1 MEHRKLTRY
10 LISLV
15 MILMMVGLAEWTNEK
30 EILFPEMTALII
42 GLLIIDKRVWN
53 VKRWQ
58 IILLMTLGAVAGIC
72 IVRYSPLPYVV
83 NLCAAFV
90 FAGASL
96 LISRATL
103 IPLISACVL
112 PVLLHTESI
121 VYPIAVFSM
130 SVSVVLV
137 QIILEKCGIR
147 KRMPKPVDRKPGKED
162 IIRWLILFCFVGALA
177 ELAVGMDYPYL
188 ILPPLMVTFV
198 EMVNS
203 KAGFRNRPTQ
213 VFLFLTTAATLGTVL
228 QIVGHHH
235 LHLPESIVALTIAAI
250 LFLIFEWTGKFFA
263 PAGALAFIPM
273 LLPKENLGWL
283 PLEASIGTALF
294 ITIAMVVFQ
303 KCYKWNRAQLIF
315 CATPTL
321 LREYMNRKKR
331 KKPIE

>member
-10 LISLV
+10 LISLM
-15 MILMMVGLAEWTNEK
+15 MILIMVGLAEWTNEK

-58 IILLMTLGAVAGIC
+58 IILLMTLGAAVGIC

-83 NLCAAFV
+83 NLCAAFA

-137 QIILEKCGIR
+137 QIIL
-147 KRMPKPVDRKPGKED
+147 
-162 IIRWLILFCFVGALA
+162 
-177 ELAVGMDYPYL
+177 
-188 ILPPLMVTFV
+188 PPLMVTFV

-203 KAGFRNRPTQ
+203 KAGFKNRPTQ
-213 VFLFLTTAATLGTVL
+213 VFLFLATAATLGTVL

-273 LLPKENLGWL
+273 LLPQEGLGWL
-283 PLEASIGTALF
+283 PLEASIGAALF

-331 KKPIE
+331 KKQIE

>member
-137 QIILEKCGIR
+137 QIILENAEYVNGCLNLSTGNPAR
-147 KRMPKPVDRKPGKED
+147 KISSDG
-162 IIRWLILFCFVGALA
+162 
-177 ELAVGMDYPYL
+177 
-188 ILPPLMVTFV
+188 
-198 EMVNS
+198 
-203 KAGFRNRPTQ
+203 
-213 VFLFLTTAATLGTVL
+213 
-228 QIVGHHH
+228 
-235 LHLPESIVALTIAAI
+235 
-250 LFLIFEWTGKFFA
+250 
-263 PAGALAFIPM
+263 
-273 LLPKENLGWL
+273 
-283 PLEASIGTALF
+283 
-294 ITIAMVVFQ
+294 
-303 KCYKWNRAQLIF
+303 
-315 CATPTL
+315 
-321 LREYMNRKKR
+321 
-331 KKPIE
+331 

>member
-1 MEHRKLTRY
+1 MKHRKLTRY

-15 MILMMVGLAEWTNEK
+15 MILMMVGLAEWTDEK

-58 IILLMTLGAVAGIC
+58 IILLMTLGAAVGIC

-83 NLCAAFV
+83 NLCAAFA

-121 VYPIAVFSM
+121 IYPIAVFSM

-137 QIILEKCGIR
+137 QI
-147 KRMPKPVDRKPGKED
+147 
-162 IIRWLILFCFVGALA
+162 
-177 ELAVGMDYPYL
+177 

-250 LFLIFEWTGKFFA
+250 LFLIFEWTGKYFA

-273 LLPKENLGWL
+273 LLPQEGLAWL
-283 PLEASIGTALF
+283 PLEASIGAALF

-331 KKPIE
+331 EKQIE

>member
-58 IILLMTLGAVAGIC
+58 IILLMTLGAAVGIC

-83 NLCAAFV
+83 NLCAAFA

-137 QIILEKCGIR
+137 QIIL
-147 KRMPKPVDRKPGKED
+147 
-162 IIRWLILFCFVGALA
+162 
-177 ELAVGMDYPYL
+177 
-188 ILPPLMVTFV
+188 PPLMVTFV

-203 KAGFRNRPTQ
+203 KAGFKNRPTQ
-213 VFLFLTTAATLGTVL
+213 VFLFLTTVATLGTVL

-235 LHLPESIVALTIAAI
+235 LHLPESIVTLTIAAI
-250 LFLIFEWTGKFFA
+250 LFLIFEWTGKYFA
-263 PAGALAFIPM
+263 PSGALAFIPM
-273 LLPKENLGWL
+273 LLPQEGLAWL
-283 PLEASIGTALF
+283 PLEASIGAALF

-331 KKPIE
+331 EKQIE

>member
-1 MEHRKLTRY
+1 
-10 LISLV
+10 
-15 MILMMVGLAEWTNEK
+15 MVGLAEWTDEK

-58 IILLMTLGAVAGIC
+58 IILLMTLGAAVGIC

-83 NLCAAFV
+83 NLCAAFA

-137 QIILEKCGIR
+137 QIIL
-147 KRMPKPVDRKPGKED
+147 
-162 IIRWLILFCFVGALA
+162 
-177 ELAVGMDYPYL
+177 
-188 ILPPLMVTFV
+188 PPLMVTFV

-213 VFLFLTTAATLGTVL
+213 VFLFLTTVATLGTVL

-250 LFLIFEWTGKFFA
+250 LFLIFEWTGKYFA
-263 PAGALAFIPM
+263 PSGALAFIPM
-273 LLPKENLGWL
+273 LLPQEGLAWL
-283 PLEASIGTALF
+283 PLEASIGAALF

-315 CATPTL
+315 CATL

-331 KKPIE
+331 EKQIE

>member
-58 IILLMTLGAVAGIC
+58 IILLMTLGAAVGIC

-83 NLCAAFV
+83 NLCAAFA

-137 QIILEKCGIR
+137 QIIL
-147 KRMPKPVDRKPGKED
+147 
-162 IIRWLILFCFVGALA
+162 
-177 ELAVGMDYPYL
+177 
-188 ILPPLMVTFV
+188 PPLMVTFV

-213 VFLFLTTAATLGTVL
+213 VFLFLTTVATLGTVL

-250 LFLIFEWTGKFFA
+250 LFLIFEWTGKYFA
-263 PAGALAFIPM
+263 PSGALAFIPM
-273 LLPKENLGWL
+273 LLPQEGLAWL
-283 PLEASIGTALF
+283 PLEASIGAALF

-331 KKPIE
+331 KNKSNKLRTR

>member
-10 LISLV
+10 LISLI
-15 MILMMVGLAEWTNEK
+15 MILIMVGLAEWTDEK

-58 IILLMTLGAVAGIC
+58 IILLMTLGAAVGIC

-83 NLCAAFV
+83 NLCAAFA

-137 QIILEKCGIR
+137 QIIL
-147 KRMPKPVDRKPGKED
+147 
-162 IIRWLILFCFVGALA
+162 
-177 ELAVGMDYPYL
+177 
-188 ILPPLMVTFV
+188 PPLMVTFV

-213 VFLFLTTAATLGTVL
+213 VFLFLTTVVTLGTVL

-235 LHLPESIVALTIAAI
+235 LHLPESIVTLTIAAI
-250 LFLIFEWTGKFFA
+250 LFLIFEWTGKYFA
-263 PAGALAFIPM
+263 PSGALAFIPM
-273 LLPKENLGWL
+273 LLPQEGLAWL
-283 PLEASIGTALF
+283 PLEVSIGAAVF

-331 KKPIE
+331 EKQIE

>member
-1 MEHRKLTRY
+1 MPQIQNYIMEHRKLTRY

-58 IILLMTLGAVAGIC
+58 IILLMTLGAAVGIC

-83 NLCAAFV
+83 NLCAAFA

-137 QIILEKCGIR
+137 QI
-147 KRMPKPVDRKPGKED
+147 
-162 IIRWLILFCFVGALA
+162 
-177 ELAVGMDYPYL
+177 

-283 PLEASIGTALF
+283 PLEASIGAALF

>member
-10 LISLV
+10 LISLM
-15 MILMMVGLAEWTNEK
+15 MILIMVGLAEWTDEK

-58 IILLMTLGAVAGIC
+58 IILLMTLGAAVGIC

-83 NLCAAFV
+83 NLCAAFA

-137 QIILEKCGIR
+137 QIIL
-147 KRMPKPVDRKPGKED
+147 
-162 IIRWLILFCFVGALA
+162 
-177 ELAVGMDYPYL
+177 
-188 ILPPLMVTFV
+188 PPLMVTFV

-213 VFLFLTTAATLGTVL
+213 VFLFLTTVATLGTVL

-250 LFLIFEWTGKFFA
+250 LFLIFEWTGKYFA

-273 LLPKENLGWL
+273 LLPQEGLGWL
-283 PLEASIGTALF
+283 PLEASIGAALF

-331 KKPIE
+331 KKQIE

>member
-137 QIILEKCGIR
+137 QIIL
-147 KRMPKPVDRKPGKED
+147 
-162 IIRWLILFCFVGALA
+162 
-177 ELAVGMDYPYL
+177 
-188 ILPPLMVTFV
+188 PPLMVTFV

-213 VFLFLTTAATLGTVL
+213 VFLFLTTVATLGTVL

-250 LFLIFEWTGKFFA
+250 LFLIFEWTGKYFA

-273 LLPKENLGWL
+273 LLPQEGLGWL
-283 PLEASIGTALF
+283 PLEASIGAALF

-331 KKPIE
+331 EKQIE

>member
-10 LISLV
+10 LISLM
-15 MILMMVGLAEWTNEK
+15 MILIMVGLAEWTNEK

-83 NLCAAFV
+83 NLCAAFA

-137 QIILEKCGIR
+137 QIIL
-147 KRMPKPVDRKPGKED
+147 
-162 IIRWLILFCFVGALA
+162 
-177 ELAVGMDYPYL
+177 
-188 ILPPLMVTFV
+188 PPLMVTFV

-213 VFLFLTTAATLGTVL
+213 VFLFLTTVATLGTVL

-250 LFLIFEWTGKFFA
+250 LFLIFEWTGKYFA
-263 PAGALAFIPM
+263 PSGALAFIPM
-273 LLPKENLGWL
+273 LLPQEGLAWL
-283 PLEASIGTALF
+283 PLEASIGAALF

-331 KKPIE
+331 EKQIE

>member
-15 MILMMVGLAEWTNEK
+15 MILIMVGLAEWTDEK

-58 IILLMTLGAVAGIC
+58 IILLMTLGAAVGIC

-83 NLCAAFV
+83 NLCAAFA

-137 QIILEKCGIR
+137 QIIL
-147 KRMPKPVDRKPGKED
+147 
-162 IIRWLILFCFVGALA
+162 
-177 ELAVGMDYPYL
+177 
-188 ILPPLMVTFV
+188 PPLMVTFV

-213 VFLFLTTAATLGTVL
+213 VFLFLTTVATLGTVL

-250 LFLIFEWTGKFFA
+250 LFLIFEWTGKYFA
-263 PAGALAFIPM
+263 PSGALAFIPM
-273 LLPKENLGWL
+273 LLPQEGLAWL
-283 PLEASIGTALF
+283 PLEASIGAALF

-331 KKPIE
+331 EKQIE

>member
-58 IILLMTLGAVAGIC
+58 IILLMTLGAAVGIC
-72 IVRYSPLPYVV
+72 IVRYSPLPYVI
-83 NLCAAFV
+83 NLCAAFA

-137 QIILEKCGIR
+137 QI
-147 KRMPKPVDRKPGKED
+147 
-162 IIRWLILFCFVGALA
+162 
-177 ELAVGMDYPYL
+177 

-250 LFLIFEWTGKFFA
+250 LFLIFEWTGKYFA

-283 PLEASIGTALF
+283 PLEASIGAALF

-331 KKPIE
+331 KKQIE

>member
-58 IILLMTLGAVAGIC
+58 IILLMTLGAAVGIC

-83 NLCAAFV
+83 NLCAAFA

-137 QIILEKCGIR
+137 QIIL
-147 KRMPKPVDRKPGKED
+147 
-162 IIRWLILFCFVGALA
+162 
-177 ELAVGMDYPYL
+177 
-188 ILPPLMVTFV
+188 PPLMVTFV

-213 VFLFLTTAATLGTVL
+213 VFLFLTTVATLGTVL

-235 LHLPESIVALTIAAI
+235 LHLPESIVTLTIAAI
-250 LFLIFEWTGKFFA
+250 LFLIFEWTGKYFA
-263 PAGALAFIPM
+263 PSGALAFIPM
-273 LLPKENLGWL
+273 LLPQEGLAWL
-283 PLEASIGTALF
+283 PLEASIGAALF

-321 LREYMNRKKR
+321 LREYMNRKK
-331 KKPIE
+331 

>member
-58 IILLMTLGAVAGIC
+58 IILLMTLGAAVGIC

-83 NLCAAFV
+83 NLCAAFA

-137 QIILEKCGIR
+137 QIIL
-147 KRMPKPVDRKPGKED
+147 
-162 IIRWLILFCFVGALA
+162 
-177 ELAVGMDYPYL
+177 
-188 ILPPLMVTFV
+188 PPLMMTFV

-213 VFLFLTTAATLGTVL
+213 VFLFLTTVATLGTVL

-235 LHLPESIVALTIAAI
+235 LHLPESIVTLTIAAI
-250 LFLIFEWTGKFFA
+250 LFLIFEWTGKYFA
-263 PAGALAFIPM
+263 PSGALAFIPM
-273 LLPKENLGWL
+273 LLPQEGLAWL
-283 PLEASIGTALF
+283 PLEVSIGAAVF

-331 KKPIE
+331 EKQIE

>member
-10 LISLV
+10 LISLI
-15 MILMMVGLAEWTNEK
+15 MILIMVGLAEWTDEK

-58 IILLMTLGAVAGIC
+58 IILLMTLGAAVGIC

-83 NLCAAFV
+83 NLCAAFA

-137 QIILEKCGIR
+137 QIIL
-147 KRMPKPVDRKPGKED
+147 
-162 IIRWLILFCFVGALA
+162 
-177 ELAVGMDYPYL
+177 
-188 ILPPLMVTFV
+188 PPLMVTFV

-213 VFLFLTTAATLGTVL
+213 VFLFLTTVATLGTVL

-250 LFLIFEWTGKFFA
+250 LFLIFEWTGKYFA
-263 PAGALAFIPM
+263 PSGALAFIPM
-273 LLPKENLGWL
+273 LLPQEGLAWL
-283 PLEASIGTALF
+283 PLEASIGAALF

-331 KKPIE
+331 EKQIE

>member
-1 MEHRKLTRY
+1 MPQIQNYIMEHRKLTRY

-15 MILMMVGLAEWTNEK
+15 MILMMVGLAEWTDEK

-58 IILLMTLGAVAGIC
+58 IILLMTLGAAVGIC

-83 NLCAAFV
+83 NLCAAFA

-137 QIILEKCGIR
+137 QIIL
-147 KRMPKPVDRKPGKED
+147 
-162 IIRWLILFCFVGALA
+162 
-177 ELAVGMDYPYL
+177 
-188 ILPPLMVTFV
+188 PPLMVTFV

-213 VFLFLTTAATLGTVL
+213 VFLFLTTVATLGTVL

-235 LHLPESIVALTIAAI
+235 LHLPESIVTLTIAAI
-250 LFLIFEWTGKFFA
+250 LFLIFEWTGKYFA
-263 PAGALAFIPM
+263 PSGALAFIPM
-273 LLPKENLGWL
+273 LLPQEGLAWL
-283 PLEASIGTALF
+283 PLEASIGAALF

-321 LREYMNRKKR
+321 LREYMNRKK
-331 KKPIE
+331 

>member
-1 MEHRKLTRY
+1 MKHRKLTRY

-15 MILMMVGLAEWTNEK
+15 MILMMVGLAEWTDEK

-58 IILLMTLGAVAGIC
+58 IILLMTLGAAVGIC

-83 NLCAAFV
+83 NLCAAFA

-137 QIILEKCGIR
+137 QI
-147 KRMPKPVDRKPGKED
+147 
-162 IIRWLILFCFVGALA
+162 
-177 ELAVGMDYPYL
+177 

-235 LHLPESIVALTIAAI
+235 LHLPESIVALTITAI
-250 LFLIFEWTGKFFA
+250 LFLIFEWTGKYFA

-283 PLEASIGTALF
+283 PLEASIGAALF

-331 KKPIE
+331 KKQIE

>member
-1 MEHRKLTRY
+1 MKHRKLTRY

-15 MILMMVGLAEWTNEK
+15 MILMMVGLAEWTDEK

-58 IILLMTLGAVAGIC
+58 IILLMTLGAAVGIC

-83 NLCAAFV
+83 NLCAAFA

-137 QIILEKCGIR
+137 QI
-147 KRMPKPVDRKPGKED
+147 
-162 IIRWLILFCFVGALA
+162 
-177 ELAVGMDYPYL
+177 

-250 LFLIFEWTGKFFA
+250 LFLIFEWTGKYFA
-263 PAGALAFIPM
+263 PSGALAFIPM
-273 LLPKENLGWL
+273 LLPQEGLAWL
-283 PLEASIGTALF
+283 PLEASIGAALF

-331 KKPIE
+331 EKQIE

>member
-58 IILLMTLGAVAGIC
+58 IILLMTLGAAVGIC
-72 IVRYSPLPYVV
+72 IVRYSPLPYVI
-83 NLCAAFV
+83 NLCAAFA

-137 QIILEKCGIR
+137 QIIL
-147 KRMPKPVDRKPGKED
+147 
-162 IIRWLILFCFVGALA
+162 
-177 ELAVGMDYPYL
+177 
-188 ILPPLMVTFV
+188 PPLMVTFV

-213 VFLFLTTAATLGTVL
+213 VFLFLTTVATLGTVL

-250 LFLIFEWTGKFFA
+250 LFLIFEWTGKYFA
-263 PAGALAFIPM
+263 PSGALAFIPM
-273 LLPKENLGWL
+273 LLPQEGLAWL
-283 PLEASIGTALF
+283 PLEASIGAALF

-331 KKPIE
+331 EKQIE

>member
-1 MEHRKLTRY
+1 MPQIQNYIMEHRKLTRY

-58 IILLMTLGAVAGIC
+58 IILLMTLGAAVGIC

-83 NLCAAFV
+83 NLCAAFA

-137 QIILEKCGIR
+137 QIIL
-147 KRMPKPVDRKPGKED
+147 
-162 IIRWLILFCFVGALA
+162 
-177 ELAVGMDYPYL
+177 
-188 ILPPLMVTFV
+188 PPLMVTFV

-213 VFLFLTTAATLGTVL
+213 VFLFLTTVATLGTVL

-250 LFLIFEWTGKFFA
+250 LFLIFEWTGKYFA
-263 PAGALAFIPM
+263 PSGALAFIPM
-273 LLPKENLGWL
+273 LLPQEGLAWL
-283 PLEASIGTALF
+283 PLEASIGAALF

-331 KKPIE
+331 KKQIE

>member
-1 MEHRKLTRY
+1 
-10 LISLV
+10 
-15 MILMMVGLAEWTNEK
+15 MVGLAEWTDEK

-58 IILLMTLGAVAGIC
+58 IILLMTLGAAVGIC

-83 NLCAAFV
+83 NLCAAFA

-137 QIILEKCGIR
+137 QIIL
-147 KRMPKPVDRKPGKED
+147 
-162 IIRWLILFCFVGALA
+162 
-177 ELAVGMDYPYL
+177 
-188 ILPPLMVTFV
+188 PPLMMTFV

-213 VFLFLTTAATLGTVL
+213 VFLFLSTVATLGTVL

-235 LHLPESIVALTIAAI
+235 LHLPESIVTLTIAAI
-250 LFLIFEWTGKFFA
+250 LFLIFEWTGKYFA
-263 PAGALAFIPM
+263 PSGALAFIPM
-273 LLPKENLGWL
+273 LLPQEGLAWL
-283 PLEASIGTALF
+283 PLEVSIGAAVF

-331 KKPIE
+331 EKQIE

>member
-58 IILLMTLGAVAGIC
+58 IILLMTLGAAVGIC

-83 NLCAAFV
+83 NLCAAFA

-130 SVSVVLV
+130 SVPVVLV

-147 KRMPKPVDRKPGKED
+147 NRMPKPVDRKPGKED

-177 ELAVGMDYPYL
+177 GLAVGMDYPYL

-213 VFLFLTTAATLGTVL
+213 VFLFLTTAATLGTV
-228 QIVGHHH
+228 
-235 LHLPESIVALTIAAI
+235 ALTIAAI

-273 LLPKENLGWL
+273 LLPQEGLAWL
-283 PLEASIGTALF
+283 PLEASIGAALF

-331 KKPIE
+331 KKQIE

>member
-1 MEHRKLTRY
+1 
-10 LISLV
+10 
-15 MILMMVGLAEWTNEK
+15 MVGLAEWTDEK

-58 IILLMTLGAVAGIC
+58 IILLMTLGAAVGIC

-83 NLCAAFV
+83 NLCAAFA

-130 SVSVVLV
+130 SVSVVFV

-147 KRMPKPVDRKPGKED
+147 NRMPKSVDRKPSKED

-177 ELAVGMDYPYL
+177 GLAVGMDYPYL
-188 ILPPLMVTFV
+188 ILPPLNGDLCRNGKLQSRIQESPYTSISLSDYRSDFGYCTSNSWSLPSSSTGKYRCFNHCGYPVPHLRVDREILCSCRSTGVHSYAITQRESGLVTFRGFYRSCFIH
-198 EMVNS
+198 NHCHGCLS
-203 KAGFRNRPTQ
+203 K
-213 VFLFLTTAATLGTVL
+213 
-228 QIVGHHH
+228 
-235 LHLPESIVALTIAAI
+235 
-250 LFLIFEWTGKFFA
+250 
-263 PAGALAFIPM
+263 M
-273 LLPKENLGWL
+273 L
-283 PLEASIGTALF
+283 
-294 ITIAMVVFQ
+294 
-303 KCYKWNRAQLIF
+303 
-315 CATPTL
+315 
-321 LREYMNRKKR
+321 
-331 KKPIE
+331 

>member
-10 LISLV
+10 LISLI
-15 MILMMVGLAEWTNEK
+15 MILILVVLAEWTDEK

-58 IILLMTLGAVAGIC
+58 IILLMTLGAAVGIC

-83 NLCAAFV
+83 NLCAAFA

-137 QIILEKCGIR
+137 QIIL
-147 KRMPKPVDRKPGKED
+147 
-162 IIRWLILFCFVGALA
+162 
-177 ELAVGMDYPYL
+177 
-188 ILPPLMVTFV
+188 PPLMVTFV

-213 VFLFLTTAATLGTVL
+213 VFLFLTTVATLGTVL

-235 LHLPESIVALTIAAI
+235 LHLPESIVTLTIAAI
-250 LFLIFEWTGKFFA
+250 LFLIFEWTGKYFA
-263 PAGALAFIPM
+263 PSGALAFIPM
-273 LLPKENLGWL
+273 LLPQEGLAWL
-283 PLEASIGTALF
+283 PLEASIGAALF

-321 LREYMNRKKR
+321 LREYMNRKK
-331 KKPIE
+331 

>member
-1 MEHRKLTRY
+1 MPQIQNYIMEHRKLTRY

-15 MILMMVGLAEWTNEK
+15 MILMMVGLAEWTDEK

-58 IILLMTLGAVAGIC
+58 IILLMTLGAAVGIC

-83 NLCAAFV
+83 NLCAAFA

-137 QIILEKCGIR
+137 QIIL
-147 KRMPKPVDRKPGKED
+147 
-162 IIRWLILFCFVGALA
+162 
-177 ELAVGMDYPYL
+177 
-188 ILPPLMVTFV
+188 PPLMVTFV

-213 VFLFLTTAATLGTVL
+213 VFLFLTTVATLGTVL

-235 LHLPESIVALTIAAI
+235 LHLPERIVALTIAAI
-250 LFLIFEWTGKFFA
+250 LFLIFEWTGKYFA
-263 PAGALAFIPM
+263 PSGALAFIPM
-273 LLPKENLGWL
+273 LLPQEGLAWL
-283 PLEASIGTALF
+283 PLEASIGAALF

-331 KKPIE
+331 EKQIE

>member
-58 IILLMTLGAVAGIC
+58 IILLMTLGAAVGIC

-83 NLCAAFV
+83 NLCAAFA

-137 QIILEKCGIR
+137 QIIL
-147 KRMPKPVDRKPGKED
+147 
-162 IIRWLILFCFVGALA
+162 
-177 ELAVGMDYPYL
+177 
-188 ILPPLMVTFV
+188 PPLMVTFV

-228 QIVGHHH
+228 QIVGHYH

-250 LFLIFEWTGKFFA
+250 LFLIFEWTGKYFA
-263 PAGALAFIPM
+263 PSGALAFIPM
-273 LLPKENLGWL
+273 LLPQEGLAWL
-283 PLEASIGTALF
+283 PLEASIGAALF

-331 KKPIE
+331 KKQIE

>member
-15 MILMMVGLAEWTNEK
+15 MILMMVGLAEWTDEK

-58 IILLMTLGAVAGIC
+58 IILLMTLGAAVGIC

-83 NLCAAFV
+83 NLCAAFA

-137 QIILEKCGIR
+137 QIIL
-147 KRMPKPVDRKPGKED
+147 
-162 IIRWLILFCFVGALA
+162 
-177 ELAVGMDYPYL
+177 
-188 ILPPLMVTFV
+188 PPLMVTFV

-213 VFLFLTTAATLGTVL
+213 VFLFLTTVATLGTVL

-250 LFLIFEWTGKFFA
+250 LFLIFEWTGKYFA
-263 PAGALAFIPM
+263 PSGALAFIPM
-273 LLPKENLGWL
+273 LLPQEGLAWL
-283 PLEASIGTALF
+283 PLEASIGAALF

-331 KKPIE
+331 EKQIE

>member
-1 MEHRKLTRY
+1 MPQIQNYIMEHRKLTRY

-15 MILMMVGLAEWTNEK
+15 MILMMVGLAEWTDEK

-58 IILLMTLGAVAGIC
+58 IILLMTLGAAVGIC

-83 NLCAAFV
+83 NLCAAFA

-137 QIILEKCGIR
+137 QIIL
-147 KRMPKPVDRKPGKED
+147 
-162 IIRWLILFCFVGALA
+162 
-177 ELAVGMDYPYL
+177 
-188 ILPPLMVTFV
+188 PPLMVTFV

-213 VFLFLTTAATLGTVL
+213 VFLFLTTVATLGTVL

-250 LFLIFEWTGKFFA
+250 LFLIFEWTGKYFA
-263 PAGALAFIPM
+263 PSGALAFIPM
-273 LLPKENLGWL
+273 LLPQEGLAWL
-283 PLEASIGTALF
+283 PLEASIGAALF

-331 KKPIE
+331 EKQIE

>member
-10 LISLV
+10 LISLM
-15 MILMMVGLAEWTNEK
+15 MILIMVGLAEWTNEK

-58 IILLMTLGAVAGIC
+58 IILLMTLGAAVGIC

-83 NLCAAFV
+83 NLCAAFA

-137 QIILEKCGIR
+137 QIIL
-147 KRMPKPVDRKPGKED
+147 
-162 IIRWLILFCFVGALA
+162 
-177 ELAVGMDYPYL
+177 
-188 ILPPLMVTFV
+188 PPLMVTFV

-228 QIVGHHH
+228 QIVGHYH

-273 LLPKENLGWL
+273 LLPKENLAWL
-283 PLEASIGTALF
+283 PLEASIGAALF

-331 KKPIE
+331 KKQIE